1 MHNLHLFFLIAK
13 NINMTNMNKKEAY
26 KKLYNCKIDVLDKEL
41 NNFLTFKNSIN
52 PNINPIK
59 ETIIP
64 ITNKLK

>member
-41 NNFLTFKNSIN
+41 DNFLNFK
-52 PNINPIK
+52 
-59 ETIIP
+59 
-64 ITNKLK
+64 KLDAKNLGDVDFEI